1 MIYFET
7 RTAARNFKSAAKNA
21 AKYHV
26 VDNGSSADTKRRW
39 AVRIEK

>member
-1 MIYFET
+1 MMYFET
-7 RTAARNFKSAAKNA
+7 RTAARNFKSSAKNS

-26 VDNGSSADTKRRW
+26 VDNGSSAAAKRRW